1 MQTQIFDR
9 KTRLREAFGQWTT
22 EVESVIHVPD
32 KKEKEVLRQRLKRAK
47 RNDDFAAL
55 QNRVANLANEV
66 ATISLQNQS
75 LVQDLAFPA

>member
-1 MQTQIFDR
+1 M
-9 KTRLREAFGQWTT
+9 
-22 EVESVIHVPD
+22 IHVPD
-32 KKEKEVLRQRLKRAK
+32 KNEKEVLRQRLKRAK

-55 QNRVANLANEV
+55 QNRVANLTNEV